1 MRQPLWTI
9 VLAAGAGR
17 RLASV
22 TDGVPKQFWHY
33 DGRRSLLEAT
43 LDRITPLSPPDQTV
57 IVVDESHR
65 SFVKGL
71 RGMSRYGHVTFQP
84 GDRGTG
90 VGVLLGLIDVLE
102 AAPEAIVLL
111 TPSDHAVTDARRYR
125 AGILEAVA
133 HVQSGKGGIVL
144 FGARPTTPD
153 HEYGWIS
160 SNPGAKHRRFRPVTR
175 FSEKPTADRVAA
187 LRRSG
192 AVWNTMVLVS
202 TATALFDLY
211 WTHVP
216 QLASLFARALHLPA
230 GAREGFLTDAYR
242 TLPTVDFSH
251 HVIGAATDLSLFVWP
266 AAMGW
271 SDLGTP
277 PRLTQ
282 WMEEESARRV
292 SWPRS
297 SAPQSAA

>member
-1 MRQPLWTI
+1 MPQPLWTI

-43 LDRITPLSPPDQTV
+43 LDRVAPLSPPGQTV

-65 SFVKGL
+65 GFLKGL
-71 RGMSRYGHVTFQP
+71 QNTARYNHVMFQP
-84 GDRGTG
+84 VDRGTG
-90 VGVLLGLIDVLE
+90 VGVLLGLLHVLE
-102 AAPEAIVLL
+102 SAPEAIVLL
-111 TPSDHAVTDARRYR
+111 TPSDHAVTDSHRFQ
-125 AGILEAVA
+125 AGIRQAVA
-133 HVQSGKGGIVL
+133 HVRTGKDDVVL
-144 FGARPTTPD
+144 FGAQPTTPD
-153 HEYGWIS
+153 LEYGWIS
-160 SNPGAKHRRFRPVTR
+160 ASPRTRHRRFRRITR

-192 AVWNTMVLVS
+192 AVWSTMVLVG

-211 WTHVP
+211 WKHLP
-216 QLASLFARALHLPA
+216 QLASVFARALHLPA
-230 GAREGFLTDAYR
+230 GARERFLDDAYR

-251 HVIGAATDLSLFVWP
+251 HVIAPATDLSLFVWP

-277 PRLTQ
+277 PRLTR
-282 WMEEESARRV
+282 WMEENEPASPVLARQPLTV
-292 SWPRS
+292 
-297 SAPQSAA
+297 